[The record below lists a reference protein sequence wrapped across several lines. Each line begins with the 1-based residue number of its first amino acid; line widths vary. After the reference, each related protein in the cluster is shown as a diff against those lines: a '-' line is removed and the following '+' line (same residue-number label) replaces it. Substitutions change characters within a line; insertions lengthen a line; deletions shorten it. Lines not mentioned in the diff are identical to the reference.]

1 MAGTALLLAIIAG
14 ILGVERLAFGQ
25 FGFSNPLV
33 ASTIVGLAL
42 GNGQMGI
49 TIGITLQLIWMG
61 VVGIGAAVPP
71 DVVIGSVL
79 ATAFAI
85 LTGQG
90 PELALAIAVPV
101 AIAAQTLD
109 IFVRTI
115 NSGLTHWAERKI
127 DEGNVDSVVWANLA
141 GIVLMFLRSFI
152 VVYPAIY
159 FGVDAVKA
167 VIGQIPSVVTVGL
180 QAAGGMLPALGFGM
194 LLNMVGIPKLFPY
207 FFIGFA
213 FATFM
218 KVPLIGV
225 AVMGAAAAF
234 LHDYFLYRD
243 EPIFVADTGS
253 SEASSSRSLSKPELQ
268 RLVWRQ
274 FFLQSAWNFER
285 MQNLGWAFIVLP
297 ALKKF
302 YKDDPEKLKAA
313 VKRNLEFFNTQPYMA
328 APILGISLAMEE
340 GLARGE
346 VVPESITAFKVAT
359 MGPLAGVGDSLFWMT
374 IRPICLGIGIAL
386 AQGGSILGPI
396 VFLILFNI
404 PHLWTRYYPFV
415 KGYELGVSFLTTIK
429 AGLKRFTESL
439 SVLGMMVLG
448 TMTATMVTMATK
460 ATLKIGQAS
469 VGLQSVLDAI
479 LPNMLPLALTW
490 VCYRV
495 LKKGA
500 SPTKVLFALLGL
512 GILGALVGFFK

>member
-1 MAGTALLLAIIAG
+1 MAGTALLLALIAG
-14 ILGVERLAFGQ
+14 ILGVERLSVGQ

-33 ASTIVGLAL
+33 ASTIVGIAL
-42 GNGQMGI
+42 GNVQMGI

-79 ATAFAI
+79 ATSFAI

-90 PELALAIAVPV
+90 AEVALAIAVPV

-127 DEGNVDSVVWANLA
+127 DEGKVDAVVWANVA
-141 GIVLMFLRSFI
+141 GIILMFLRSFL

-159 FGVDAVKA
+159 FGVDAVKS
-167 VIGQIPSVVTVGL
+167 VVSNIPSVITVGL

-207 FFIGFA
+207 FFVGFVA
-213 FATFM
+213 ATFM
-218 KVPLIGV
+218 KVPLVGV
-225 AVMGAAAAF
+225 AILGAAAAF

-243 EPIFVADTGS
+243 EPLTAGEVGASTD
-253 SEASSSRSLSKPELQ
+253 SSSRFLSKPEL
-268 RLVWRQ
+268 RKLVWRQ

-285 MQNLGWAFIVLP
+285 MQNLGWAFVVLP

-302 YKDDPEKLKAA
+302 YRNDPEKLKAA

-340 GLARGE
+340 GVVRGE
-346 VVPESITAFKVAT
+346 VAPESISAFKVAT

-386 AQGGSILGPI
+386 AQGGNIIGPI
-396 VFLILFNI
+396 VSLVLFNI

-415 KGYELGVSFLTTIK
+415 KGYELGVSFLATIK
-429 AGLKRFTESL
+429 SGIKRVTESL

-448 TMTATMVTMATK
+448 AMTATMVSISTK
-460 ATLKIGQAS
+460 ATLQIGQAS

-479 LPNMLPLALTW
+479 LPNLLPLALTW

-495 LKKGA
+495 LKKGT
-500 SPTKVLFALLGL
+500 SPTKVLFTLLIL